1 MLNVKSLLLLLFA
14 LPCTIWA
21 QCLEG
26 DCISGHGI
34 QKNTDGSTYTGEFHG
49 GKYHGTGVLVSIS
62 GNVYE
67 GDWQNGLKSGKGKM
81 NFHNGASYLGSF
93 QNNRMEG
100 EGKYFFAN
108 GDLFSGHFIK
118 DSPNGPG
125 SLIKKSGKVYSGKWR
140 DGKLLPKTNE
150 VSPAT
155 SEVLNTS
162 VNIYLVIVGISRY
175 ENFKTLKYSDDDAYR
190 VYAFFKSPEG
200 GAVPEKNI
208 RILIDESATKENIY
222 HAMEEI
228 TTKADENDVVI
239 CYFAGH
245 GLNGYFLPVDSDGYR
260 HKISYYNLQNF
271 LSQSKSQKRIFM
283 ADACFSGSLMAS
295 RDGNDVNIDKFY
307 QALMKTQESTAFLL
321 SSKEEEFSKESSGLR
336 QGVFSYYLIQGL
348 QGYAD
353 ADHND
358 MVTIDELYNY
368 IRNEVRTYTKNEQN
382 PILLGQYSPNLPLS
396 WIRKIE

>member
-1 MLNVKSLLLLLFA
+1 MFNAKSLLILIFI
-14 LPCTIWA
+14 LPFTLWG
-21 QCLEG
+21 QCIKG
-26 DCISGHGI
+26 DCVSGHGV
-34 QKNTDGSTYTGEFHG
+34 QKKTDGSTYTGMFKS
-49 GKYHGTGVLVSIS
+49 GKYNGSGVLVSIS

-67 GDWQNGLKSGKGKM
+67 GNWLDGQKSGQGKM
-81 NFHNGASYLGSF
+81 NFHNGASYIGSF
-93 QNNRMEG
+93 LNNRMQG
-100 EGKYFFAN
+100 EGQYFFAN
-108 GDLFSGHFIK
+108 GDLFSGYFIE

-125 SLIKKSGKVYSGKWR
+125 TLIKKSGKTYSGEWR
-140 DGKLLPKTNE
+140 DGKLLPKTDE
-150 VSPAT
+150 VAPAT

-222 HAMEEI
+222 RAMEEI
-228 TTKADENDVVI
+228 TSKADENDVVI

-271 LSQSKSQKRIFM
+271 LSESKSKKRIFM

-295 RDGNDVNIDKFY
+295 RDGNDVNIDQFY
-307 QALMKTQESTAFLL
+307 KALMGTQESTAFLL

-348 QGYAD
+348 QGFAD
-353 ADHND
+353 SDQNN
-358 MVTIDELYNY
+358 MVTIEELYNY
-368 IRNEVRTYTKNEQN
+368 IRSNVRTYTKNEQN

-396 WIRKIE
+396 WIRKID